1 MNQEPLRTMEDYER
15 ALKEVEIYF
24 KNIPALGTEAAARFD
39 LLSALIERFEDIH
52 FPIGDSP
59 LDEPPP

>member
-15 ALKEVEIYF
+15 ALREAETYF
-24 KNIPALGTEAAARFD
+24 KNIPVLGTEAAARFD
-39 LLSALIERFEDIH
+39 LLSALIERFEDAH

-59 LDEPPP
+59 LEGPPA